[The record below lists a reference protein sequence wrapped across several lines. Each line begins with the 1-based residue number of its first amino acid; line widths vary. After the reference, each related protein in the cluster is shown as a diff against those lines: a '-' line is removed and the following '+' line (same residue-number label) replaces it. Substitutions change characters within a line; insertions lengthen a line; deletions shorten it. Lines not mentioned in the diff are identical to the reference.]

1 MKTVLISFLF
11 VSFIVLSNSC
21 RIKDNCELQH
31 TGSIYVTNNT
41 GDNIEVY
48 VDNIKVFTL
57 TNGETKSTDK
67 PVGTYTVKCLAYP
80 DEWTYEAVVTEC
92 DSYEIT
98 VPE

>member
-1 MKTVLISFLF
+1 MKTFFISCIFVFVLLF
-11 VSFIVLSNSC
+11 SNSC

-41 GDNIEVY
+41 GSDIEVY
-48 VDNIKVFTL
+48 VDNQEVFSL
-57 TNGETKSTDK
+57 TNGESKSTDK
-67 PVGTYTVKCLAYP
+67 PVGTYTVKCLSYP
-80 DEWTYEAVVTEC
+80 DEWSYEAIVEEC

>member
-1 MKTVLISFLF
+1 MKTVFISIFF
-11 VSFIVLSNSC
+11 VSIMMLSFSC

-41 GDNIEVY
+41 GSEIEVY
-48 VDNIKVFTL
+48 VDNIKVFSL
-57 TNGETKSTDK
+57 TNGESKSTDK
-67 PVGTYTVKCLAYP
+67 PVGTYTVKCLSYP
-80 DEWTYEAVVTEC
+80 DEYIFEAAVTEC